1 MTLQD
6 RRRAVGLSRRML
18 AVRAGLSHDTVRRIE
33 QGDIVRPN
41 TAWKLEKALR
51 EAETERG
58 MPGWRPDEQGA

>member
-1 MTLQD
+1 
-6 RRRAVGLSRRML
+6 ML